1 MKQEGKQNIFLALTK
16 MHRDIVNGNNKI
28 KFHPLFNSF
37 GIKSP
42 NLITEIKRAMVRM
55 KLIRI
60 FPDGT
65 VEWNSEKCLPNP
77 QLVNGILLTI
87 KQMRQETKAKVN
99 IKIKVEPSKEQ
110 HLVILING
118 MPYQADRTTI
128 AW

>member
-1 MKQEGKQNIFLALTK
+1 MKQEGKQNVFLALTK
-16 MHRDIVNGNNKI
+16 MHRDIKNGEDKI

-37 GIKSP
+37 GIKNP
-42 NLITEIKRAMVRM
+42 NLIVDIKKAMLKM

-60 FPDGT
+60 HKDGS

-87 KQMRQETKAKVN
+87 KQMKEEEKVR
-99 IKIKVEPSKEQ
+99 IKIKVEPSKDQ

-118 MPYQADRTTI
+118 IPCQADRTSI